1 VGRATQTSAKSTTLT
16 FDYSGGNIVPLWK
29 AMSFGVLGTVALLVI
44 ASSNKGINLG
54 NAQSPPAPTTNSPR
68 SAQPNVSSPTS
79 EAVSTEMLK
88 LAGVSSRDVVYH
100 IGSGDGQLVIAAV
113 KQFGAKRAVG
123 IETSPDLISLS
134 KENAQKA
141 GVGDRIQFL
150 QQDPYQADFREASVV
165 TLHLKPDADLKL
177 RTKLFKEL
185 KPGTRIVSNSLMM
198 GDWLPDKVVPVP
210 GTSSQQL
217 LYYWMV
223 PANIAGDWQ
232 GNLEYTPGR
241 RQSYTIRFTQQ
252 FQRVKGDVLVNK
264 QKYYISKIALRGSA
278 LTFSRTE
285 TIQGQRGIA
294 EFNGR
299 VEGDTL
305 RGVIEV
311 QWGPLSR
318 NFPIVAKRSS

>member
-1 VGRATQTSAKSTTLT
+1 
-16 FDYSGGNIVPLWK
+16 VPLWK

-44 ASSNKGINLG
+44 ASSNQGIGLG
-54 NAQSPPAPTTNSPR
+54 SAQLPSAPTPPAPTPVSPR

-88 LAGVSSRDVVYH
+88 LAGVASQDTVYH
-100 IGSGDGQLVIAAV
+100 ISSGDGQLVIAAV
-113 KQFGAKRAVG
+113 KQFGAKRGVG
-123 IETSPDLISLS
+123 IEASPDLVSLS

-141 GVGDRIQFL
+141 GVGDRVQFL
-150 QQDPYQADFREASVV
+150 QQEPSQANFREASVV
-165 TLHLKPDADLKL
+165 TLDLKPDADLKL

-185 KPGTRIVSNSLMM
+185 KPGTRIVSNSLTM

-217 LYYWMV
+217 LYYWVV
-223 PANIAGDWQ
+223 PANVAGDWQ
-232 GNLEYTPGR
+232 GNLEYVPGR
-241 RQSYTIRFTQQ
+241 RQSYTIRFAQQ

-264 QKYYISKIALRGSA
+264 QKYYISKIALKGNA

-294 EFNGR
+294 EFKGR

-305 RGVIEV
+305 KGVIAV